1 MHFDRHFSLV
11 LGCKQQKPLK
21 KTNRVVPSR
30 WEHKARKMLI
40 IKRMNRCFDPRHSS
54 DIWKSMSENIA
65 LKPSVSFS
73 RAAVTNYHTFGGLKQ
88 QKFTHSWGS
97 VKSEIKVP
105 GGSHSLQSLEG
116 RILSCIFQLLVAPYP
131 PWLVNLSLQSL
142 PLSSR
147 CLLFFQRH
155 RLLNLEPT
163 PDQGFYLEI
172 LN

>member
-1 MHFDRHFSLV
+1 
-11 LGCKQQKPLK
+11 
-21 KTNRVVPSR
+21 
-30 WEHKARKMLI
+30 MLI

-105 GGSHSLQSLEG
+105 GGVPLPPKPRGENPFLHFPASSGSLPSLACESVTPVSAPIFTLSSLLSKTPITEFRAHSRS
-116 RILSCIFQLLVAPYP
+116 RILSRDP
-131 PWLVNLSLQSL
+131 
-142 PLSSR
+142 
-147 CLLFFQRH
+147 
-155 RLLNLEPT
+155 
-163 PDQGFYLEI
+163 
-172 LN
+172 